1 MNKEKDKKLVNDDK
15 LNLTCIPPDNNRA
28 PNKPKDG
35 VVIDSSYKTF
45 KEPKIE
51 NTATD
56 VYYNTECKLPDSEVA
71 IPTYDAVLEAK
82 EWVDEENKK

>member
-51 NTATD
+51 NTLLQTYTIILSANYLTL
-56 VYYNTECKLPDSEVA
+56 KLLFQPMMQ
-71 IPTYDAVLEAK
+71 Y
-82 EWVDEENKK
+82 